1 MVDVLICMQVLQ
13 VLLAVPLVFLHLTLY
28 TVNSLSG
35 LLVHNF
41 Q

>member
-1 MVDVLICMQVLQ
+1 MFGVLIIMQVLQ
-13 VLLAVPLVFLHLTLY
+13 VLLAIPLVLLHLTLY
-28 TVNSLSG
+28 IVDSLSG